1 MSVKQ
6 MVVNIVN
13 IFPVMVGGESNFSE
27 KDVFL
32 HIFSQQTEIN
42 NYIYFVMK
50 WIFTKILYI
59 YLMCSNLVIMNILRY
74 RVENLFRGLDT
85 KE

>member
-13 IFPVMVGGESNFSE
+13 IFPVMVGGEFNFSE

>member
-1 MSVKQ
+1 